1 MRKVLFYPDVQ
12 IPYHNSQQVRALNR
26 FMSYWEPD
34 EVIIIGD
41 FMDYPQPSQWSKAT
55 AEEFKG
61 SVFEDSEIGKRVL
74 ADMRVGY
81 SGPIKFI
88 EGNHDARPKT
98 YLAKYAPALAE
109 SKAFEISALLDF
121 DSFGIILAPAFYD
134 FAPGWVATHGH
145 LGIKLSNSPGRTA
158 LGAAKRIGKSVVM
171 GHTHRLAKLPD
182 TIGRAGE
189 YHTLWGME
197 IGHVMDMRPGRVPQY
212 LKGGFAN
219 WQSGFG
225 IAYVNGNEVYPQ
237 TVEMGNEGEFAFE
250 GEVFDAYG
258 RRAFV

>member
-1 MRKVLFYPDVQ
+1 MRKILFYPDVQ
-12 IPYHNSQQVRALNR
+12 VPFHNSLQVRALNR
-26 FMSYWEPD
+26 FMAYWQPD

-81 SGPIKFI
+81 DGPIMFI
-88 EGNHDARPKT
+88 EGNHDLRPRV
-98 YLAKYAPALAE
+98 YLARYAPALAE
-109 SKAFEISALLDF
+109 SKAFEISTLLDF
-121 DSFGIILAPAFYD
+121 DSLGVTLADAFYD

-145 LGIKLSNSPGRTA
+145 LGISLSQSPGRTA
-158 LGAAKRIGKSVVM
+158 LGAAKRVGKSVVM
-171 GHTHRLAKLPD
+171 GHTHRLAKMPD
-182 TIGRAGE
+182 TIGRDGE
-189 YHTLWGME
+189 FNTLWGME
-197 IGHVMDMRPGRVPQY
+197 VGHVMDMRPGSVPRY

-225 IAYVNGNEVYPQ
+225 IAYVDGNNVYPQ
-237 TVEMGNEGEFAFE
+237 TVEIDDDGRFVFE
-250 GEVFDAYG
+250 GEVFNAYG
-258 RRAFV
+258 RGAFV

>member
-1 MRKVLFYPDVQ
+1 MRKILFYPDVQ
-12 IPYHNSQQVRALNR
+12 VPFHNSLQVRALNR
-26 FMSYWEPD
+26 FMAHWQPD

-81 SGPIKFI
+81 SGPIMFI
-88 EGNHDARPKT
+88 EGNHDLRPRV
-98 YLAKYAPALAE
+98 YLARYAPALAE
-109 SKAFEISALLDF
+109 SKAFHIETLLEF
-121 DSFGIILAPAFYD
+121 DSLGITLADAFYD

-145 LGIKLSNSPGRTA
+145 LGISLSQSPGRTA
-158 LGAAKRIGKSVVM
+158 LGAAKRVGKSVVM
-171 GHTHRLAKLPD
+171 GHTHRLAKMPD
-182 TIGRAGE
+182 TIGRDGE
-189 YHTLWGME
+189 FNTLWGME
-197 IGHVMDMRPGRVPQY
+197 VGHVMDMRPGSVPHY

-225 IAYVNGNEVYPQ
+225 IAYVDGNNVYPQ
-237 TVEMGNEGEFAFE
+237 TVEIDDEGRFVFE

-258 RRAFV
+258 RGALV